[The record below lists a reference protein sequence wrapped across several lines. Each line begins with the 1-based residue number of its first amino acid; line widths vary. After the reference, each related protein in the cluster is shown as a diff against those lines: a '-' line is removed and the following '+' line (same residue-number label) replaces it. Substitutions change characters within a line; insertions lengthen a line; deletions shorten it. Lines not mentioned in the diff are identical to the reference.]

1 MELSILNFKKWKK
14 KGSMLDS
21 ILVPATLLVT
31 VITIFVMLSVWDGFS
46 AAILP
51 AVADSP
57 ANSTIVSTISDL
69 RASYLGLD
77 YVFPVLVG
85 GLLIVSLVFA
95 FKTGAS
101 VLFAFLSVILWGIAL
116 LMSAVY
122 TNVYL
127 EFKEQFVSLATEL
140 TTIDFIMLN
149 MKWIV
154 LAWAALISLVMFT
167 RSSKE
172 DQEIKYGG
180 ASEMVFSQ

>member
-1 MELSILNFKKWKK
+1 MELSILNFKKWNK

-21 ILVPATLLVT
+21 ILVPATILVT
-31 VITIFVMLSVWDGFS
+31 AITIFIMLFVWDGFS

-57 ANSTIVSTISDL
+57 SNATIVQTIADL

-101 VLFAFLSVILWGIAL
+101 VLFAFLSLILWAIAL

-127 EFKEQFVSLATEL
+127 EFKNQFVSLATEL
-140 TTIDFIMLN
+140 TTIDFIMMN

-154 LAWAALISLVMFT
+154 LAWAALISIVMFT

-172 DQEIKYGG
+172 DKEIRYGG
-180 ASEMVFSQ
+180 ASEMVFQQ